1 MSQPNPLVVD
11 FTVDTLDNVLPFDA
25 ESLDQNA
32 PFHVHS
38 EIRTL
43 IYTGTFIYIQN
54 SASDHWVIAHNM
66 RKRPSVS
73 IVDTAGTVVVGDVV
87 YIDDNNVELY
97 FSAPFSGSAYLN

>member
-1 MSQPNPLVVD
+1 MPQPNPLVVD
-11 FTVDTLDNVLPFDA
+11 FTVDTLDQTIPFEA
-25 ESLDQNA
+25 ESLSQNA

-43 IYTGTFIYIQN
+43 IYTGTYIHTQN
-54 SASDHWVIAHNM
+54 SASDHWFVNHKM
-66 RKRPSVS
+66 QKYPSVS

-97 FSAPFSGSAYLN
+97 FSAPFSGTAYLN

>member
-1 MSQPNPLVVD
+1 MAHPNPLVVD
-11 FTVDTLDNVLPFDA
+11 FSVSTLDNVVPFDA

-43 IYTGTFIYIQN
+43 IYTGTFVYTQN

-66 RKRPSVS
+66 RKYPSVS

-97 FSAPFSGSAYLN
+97 FSSPFSGAAYLN

>member
-11 FTVDTLDNVLPFDA
+11 FTA
-25 ESLDQNA
+25 ESLSQNA

-43 IYTGTFIYIQN
+43 IYTGTYIHTQN
-54 SASDHWVIAHNM
+54 SASDHWFINHKM
-66 RKRPSVS
+66 QKYPSVT
-73 IVDTAGTVVVGDVV
+73 IVDTAGTVVVGEVV

-97 FSAPFSGSAYLN
+97 FSSPFSGAAYLN